1 MVLLVIMVAAPIV
14 SGVVALIA
22 TFRGHS
28 TSAPTPDDSYKFNRE
43 RTDYPDIADQI
54 DSRFTNIF
62 RNPWKGIL

>member
-14 SGVVALIA
+14 SGIVALISVYK
-22 TFRGHS
+22 GHDV
-28 TSAPTPDDSYKFNRE
+28 SAPMPNDSYKFNQE
-43 RTDYPDIADQI
+43 RTDYPDIADQF